1 MRFTYKMSGCRV
13 CFVYTNYSLTFVAA
27 IKYITSYD
35 MLSIY
40 VLDVLGVVLV
50 ATLVLLPDLLPI
62 KGTYCNRVQS
72 DLEAFKV
79 ILKN

>member
-1 MRFTYKMSGCRV
+1 MTICYCIILGPLICS
-13 CFVYTNYSLTFVAA
+13 SLTFVAA